1 MEFNEAEKSTILRCD
16 VHDAILK
23 IGNKCHAT
31 FFGLLDPL
39 RLDFIKN
46 DFQESPKMLYSVG
59 SVSDIPMRIT
69 FFRPET
75 LYMQLGV
82 SQMATVMRMYGG
94 RHRKNYKL
102 FHRISSRQ
110 SRRYCLKHTKNKR
123 VEGDT
128 HGEKT

>member
-69 FFRPET
+69 FFSPRDAV
-75 LYMQLGV
+75 YV
-82 SQMATVMRMYGG
+82 AW
-94 RHRKNYKL
+94 
-102 FHRISSRQ
+102 RQ
-110 SRRYCLKHTKNKR
+110 SNGHCHAHVWWTA
-123 VEGDT
+123 
-128 HGEKT
+128 